1 MNKAGRIALTKPL
14 IARRILGKNGGYV
27 TKMTFFYAYLLLFRH
42 NSGIVRVLTDDS
54 EQDDNAHRRTPRRVR
69 FGGEVVK
76 MRTPDSDSNTTG
88 DEKEPTKNKRHTKS
102 AHNVR
107 SFIPVRISSNRKSHS
122 EPSSPQRKKK
132 YNFYLSTP
140 DLSKSGHVF
149 GPKVVGVSRIPRRS
163 NKPLIKSTI
172 KITIDN
178 SPKET
183 HQEKSATKVTIDN
196 SRKETQEKPTT
207 KITID
212 NSPEDVQEKP
222 STKTKVEKSDKQ
234 NLSVNTPATH
244 HGIEILYNLTQSPQ
258 RNSAKKTDETTANPE
273 TAESKTNK
281 ADFKTMEST
290 EPKTNF
296 NSFQIC
302 DVNFGGESKERNASF
317 VRVDNS
323 DDSENDKANPIEDIM
338 KELQRQVR
346 FSLSFI
352 Y

>member
-1 MNKAGRIALTKPL
+1 MNRADRIVSMKLL
-14 IARRILGKNGGYV
+14 IVRRKLGKNDGFVIKMVILYV
-27 TKMTFFYAYLLLFRH
+27 YLLLFRR

-54 EQDDNAHRRTPRRVR
+54 EQDDDAHRRTPRRVR

-149 GPKVVGVSRIPRRS
+149 GPKVVGASRIPRRS

-183 HQEKSATKVTIDN
+183 RQEKSATKITIDN
-196 SRKETQEKPTT
+196 SPENVQEKPTT

-212 NSPEDVQEKP
+212 NGPEDAQEKP
-222 STKTKVEKSDKQ
+222 PTKMKVEKSDKQ

-258 RNSAKKTDETTANPE
+258 RNSAKKTDETTENLE
-273 TAESKTNK
+273 TAELKTNK
-281 ADFKTMEST
+281 ADFKIEST